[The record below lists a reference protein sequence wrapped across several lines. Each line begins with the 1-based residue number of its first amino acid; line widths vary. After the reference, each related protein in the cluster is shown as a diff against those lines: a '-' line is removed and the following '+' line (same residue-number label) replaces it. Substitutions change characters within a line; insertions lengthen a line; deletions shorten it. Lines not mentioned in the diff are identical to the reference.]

1 MKSTAMSAHTVDGTW
16 SSCSSPAGC
25 SCSILFLWQV
35 RQDHTHSRTTAHAN
49 MKVLAKPV

>member
-1 MKSTAMSAHTVDGTW
+1 MKSTVMSAHIVDGTW
-16 SSCSSPAGC
+16 SSPAGC